1 MPNATPHQS
10 TDAGARLML
19 VALSLCWGSSWP
31 AMRIALGEIPP
42 FSMRVATSG
51 IATIVLFAIAFM
63 QHRRIGIKQPIA
75 RVHLAVAGFLNVGC
89 FTVLTAF
96 AQLATSTSRVAVLTY
111 TMPIWAALLAFP
123 ILGERLNTARGISL
137 LLGAVG
143 LSVLI
148 YPLIGSSDLIGVVI
162 AVTTA
167 VAWAAGTVYLK
178 WAKVDA
184 DPLAIALWQLVAA
197 LAVTVMGLVV
207 VEGSPHLWPIHPPA
221 LLALIFAALV
231 GSALAYLLW
240 FEIVRRLPA
249 TSAALGVLG
258 APVVGF
264 VASVLVLGE
273 RPTVPDIIGSV
284 LILAAAAF
292 AVLPASARTA
302 TH

>member
-1 MPNATPHQS
+1 VPNATPHPS
-10 TDAGARLML
+10 TDVVARLML
-19 VALSLCWGSSWP
+19 VALSLCWGASWP
-31 AMRIALGEIPP
+31 AMRIALSEVPP
-42 FSMRVATSG
+42 FSMRFATSA
-51 IATIVLFAIAFM
+51 IAAVVLFAIALA
-63 QHRRIGIKQPIA
+63 QRRRIGVKLPMA
-75 RVHLAVAGFLNVGC
+75 RVHLAVSGCLNVAC
-89 FTVLTAF
+89 FTVLTAY
-96 AQLATSTSRVAVLTY
+96 AQLATATSRVAVLTY

-123 ILGERLNTARGISL
+123 ILGERLNAARTISL
-137 LLGAVG
+137 LVGAVG

-148 YPLIGSSDLIGVVI
+148 YPLIGSSDLLGVAL

-178 WAKVDA
+178 WAKVEA
-184 DPLAIALWQLVAA
+184 DPLAIAAWQLVT
-197 LAVTVMGLVV
+197 AVVITSVGLVV
-207 VEGSPHLWPIHPPA
+207 VEGSPHLWPIHPQALMA
-221 LLALIFAALV
+221 LLFAALV
-231 GSALAYLLW
+231 GSATAYLLW

-249 TSAALGVLG
+249 TTAALGVLG
-258 APVVGF
+258 APAVGF